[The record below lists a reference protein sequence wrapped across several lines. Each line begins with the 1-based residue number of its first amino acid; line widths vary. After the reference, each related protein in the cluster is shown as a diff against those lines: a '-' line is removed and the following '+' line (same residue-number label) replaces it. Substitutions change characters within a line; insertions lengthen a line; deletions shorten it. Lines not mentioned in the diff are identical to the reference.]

1 MFEFFANIF
10 LYIAYCVL
18 ILAILVHVVSYVF
31 PLGTYKFPVQI
42 VSLILI
48 LLGGYYVADH
58 HGYERRVAEDQ
69 AEIDRLNG
77 EARAKEAELNQKL
90 TQSNLALKKAK
101 NDIQTKQTSI
111 NARVDSGELRLPSS
125 CAVQTATDASTARGD
140 TANDGQSERETIKAL
155 ASIAADGDIA
165 ITQLNACIDTY
176 NKVRQTVNEGVK
188 WLMHN
193 NSTN

>member
-1 MFEFFANIF
+1 MLEFFANIF

-69 AEIDRLNG
+69 AEIIRLND
-77 EARAKEAELNQKL
+77 EARAKEAELDIKVKNLSSSLRKA
-90 TQSNLALKKAK
+90 TNAINSNKA
-101 NDIQTKQTSI
+101 SL
-111 NARVDSGELRLPSS
+111 NARADAGELRLPSRCS
-125 CAVQTATDASTARGD
+125 VQTTADATAPGGNPTD
-140 TANDGQSERETIKAL
+140 DGQSERQAIKDIA
-155 ASIAADGDIA
+155 AIAADGDIA

-176 NKVRQTVNEGVK
+176 NKVRETVNVK
-188 WLMHN
+188 P
-193 NSTN
+193 

>member
-18 ILAILVHVVSYVF
+18 ILSILVHVVSYVF

-69 AEIDRLNG
+69 AEIIRLNE
-77 EARAKEAELNQKL
+77 EARAKEAELTAKIDKAND
-90 TQSNLALKKAK
+90 ALRKAK
-101 NDIQTKQTSI
+101 NDIQSKVASL

-125 CAVQTATDASTARGD
+125 CPVQADSNAPDGNRTDASE
-140 TANDGQSERETIKAL
+140 SERQTVKAL
-155 ASIAADGDIA
+155 IQIAADGDIA
-165 ITQLNACIDTY
+165 INNLNSCIAQY
-176 NKVRQTVNEGVK
+176 NEVMKTVNEDVK
-188 WLMHN
+188 
-193 NSTN
+193 

>member
-69 AEIDRLNG
+69 AEIIRLND
-77 EARAKEAELNQKL
+77 EARAKEAELNKKL
-90 TQSNLALKKAK
+90 SGVTTALVKAR
-101 NDIQTKQTSI
+101 NDVKTKQSSI
-111 NARVDSGELRLPSS
+111 NSRIDSGELRLPSS
-125 CAVQTATDASTARGD
+125 CSIQTTADATSPRGD
-140 TANDGQSERETIKAL
+140 SANDGQSERQAIKDIA
-155 ASIAADGDIA
+155 AIAADGDIA

-188 WLMHN
+188 
-193 NSTN
+193 

>member
-69 AEIDRLNG
+69 AEIIRLND
-77 EARAKEAELNQKL
+77 EARAKEAELNKKL
-90 TQSNLALKKAK
+90 SGVTTALVKAR
-101 NDIQTKQTSI
+101 NDVKTKQSSI
-111 NARVDSGELRLPSS
+111 NSRIDSGELRLSPKCS
-125 CAVQTATDASTARGD
+125 VQTTADASSPRGDSTDA
-140 TANDGQSERETIKAL
+140 GQSERETLKA
-155 ASIAADGDIA
+155 IAAIASDGDIA

-176 NKVRQTVNEGVK
+176 QKVREMVNVK
-188 WLMHN
+188 P
-193 NSTN
+193 